1 MVCHLETKQFV
12 GSMCFNR
19 FMHASPSNLSTTSA
33 INTSMHAP
41 SAPLSQTPTS
51 SHDEELPPGQPTTNG
66 SDSEDSQ
73 LPSVDG
79 VDASANENTEDVSE
93 DDELD
98 VLNYID
104 DSYVPGG
111 KRGGTLE
118 DGGEG
123 TLDHSPR
130 EWFVG
135 EVIKSLGADSSQGV
149 AGGGAERARAEHVS
163 LERSLTTVT
172 TTSDVSLIVMCTSQ
186 RVLVDMIH
194 VFSFSQIGGT
204 VTPESDI

>member
-19 FMHASPSNLSTTSA
+19 FIHAFPGNSSTTSST
-33 INTSMHAP
+33 NTSMHAP
-41 SAPLSQTPTS
+41 SAPLSQSPPS
-51 SHDEELPPGQPTTNG
+51 YHSDELHPGQPTTNG
-66 SDSEDSQ
+66 CDSEDSQ

-79 VDASANENTEDVSE
+79 DGVDTSGNENTEDVSE

-111 KRGGTLE
+111 KRGGVLE
-118 DGGEG
+118 GGGEG
-123 TLDHSPR
+123 TLYHSPR

-135 EVIKSLGADSSQGV
+135 EVIKSLGAGSSQGAV
-149 AGGGAERARAEHVS
+149 GGGSERARADHVS

-172 TTSDVSLIVMCTSQ
+172 TTSDVSLIVIFTSQ
-186 RVLVDMIH
+186 RVLLDVMY
-194 VFSFSQIGGT
+194 GEGT
-204 VTPESDI
+204 VCRYHDE